1 MVTYERELDAGGCVR
16 IAGVDEAGRGPLAGP
31 VVAAAVILPWSRL
44 IDGVRDSKLIPPPE
58 REQLYHRILEKAVAV
73 GVGIVGARDIERINI
88 LQATIGAMEEA
99 VSRLSVP
106 PDALLIDAVPLPR
119 LPVLQRAI
127 IGGDRLSYLIASAS
141 IVAKVV
147 RDRLMDDYH
156 VRYPRYGFD
165 VHKGYGTPAHLD
177 RLARYG
183 ACPIHRR
190 TFRGVPGEGTPRVS

>member
-1 MVTYERELDAGGCVR
+1 
-16 IAGVDEAGRGPLAGP
+16 
-31 VVAAAVILPWSRL
+31 
-44 IDGVRDSKLIPPPE
+44 
-58 REQLYHRILEKAVAV
+58 V

-88 LQATIGAMEEA
+88 LQATICAMEEA

>member
-1 MVTYERELDAGGCVR
+1 MVTHERELDAGGCVR

-183 ACPIHRR
+183 ACAIHRR

>member
-1 MVTYERELDAGGCVR
+1 MVTHERELDAGGCVR

-106 PDALLIDAVPLPR
+106 PDALLIDAVPLLR

>member
-1 MVTYERELDAGGCVR
+1 MVTHERELDAGGCVR

-31 VVAAAVILPWSRL
+31 VVAAAVVLPWSRL

-177 RLARYG
+177 CLARYG

>member
-1 MVTYERELDAGGCVR
+1 MVTHERELDAGGCVR

-99 VSRLSVP
+99 VSRLSVL

>member
-1 MVTYERELDAGGCVR
+1 MVTHERELDAGGCVR